1 MLYRGSIDSTDVDL
15 LLMAIGHNA
24 SPAELKSYLYE
35 MGLDGDGDVSFDMFY
50 KWWTIRGSDT
60 DCRIQHK

>member
-1 MLYRGSIDSTDVDL
+1 
-15 LLMAIGHNA
+15 MAIGHNA

-35 MGLDGDGDVSFDMFY
+35 MGLDGDGDVTFDMFY
-50 KWWTIRGSDT
+50 KWWTIRGNDT